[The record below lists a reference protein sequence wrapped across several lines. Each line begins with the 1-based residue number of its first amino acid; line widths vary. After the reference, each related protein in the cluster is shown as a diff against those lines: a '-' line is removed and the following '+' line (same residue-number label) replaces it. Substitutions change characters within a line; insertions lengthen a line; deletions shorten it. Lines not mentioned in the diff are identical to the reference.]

1 MKPLL
6 PIVILAVI
14 FLGLN
19 SVYKVEEGQV
29 AVRFQ
34 IGRMVEA
41 DIQPGIH
48 FKLPLIQNVLK
59 FDRRILSLDGQPER
73 YLTSEKK
80 DVNVDFFVKW
90 RIADVRRYY
99 QATGGNEFNAMQRLQ
114 PIVKE
119 TIRNEIN
126 QRTLQDVVAGERGNL
141 AQRFVEVSNRG
152 ATELGV
158 EIVDVRIKRIDLPE
172 DGLVIAS
179 VFERM
184 RAERLRV
191 ANALRAEGQEQ
202 SEMIRS
208 NADRQ
213 RVVIVAEA
221 ERDAQ
226 LLRGE
231 GDATAADIYARS
243 FGADPDFYSFH
254 RSMEAYRNAFGDGK
268 GVLVL
273 DRDAEFLRYFENA
286 GRGPR
291 RQ

>member
-1 MKPLL
+1 MKPFI
-6 PIVILAVI
+6 PIAAIVVL
-14 FLGLN
+14 FLGMD
-19 SVYKVEEGQV
+19 SVYQVQESQV
-29 AVRFQ
+29 ALRFQ
-34 IGRMVEA
+34 IGRIVQT

-48 FKLPLIQNVLK
+48 FKLPLMQNVLK

-80 DVNVDFFVKW
+80 DVNVDFFLKW

-99 QATGGNEFNAMQRLQ
+99 QATAGNELNAQQRLS

-119 TIRNEIN
+119 AIRNEFN
-126 QRTLQDVVAGERGNL
+126 QRTLQEVVGGERTNL
-141 AQRFVEVSNRG
+141 AERFVEVANRG
-152 ATELGV
+152 AVELGV
-158 EIVDVRIKRIDLPE
+158 EVVDVRIKRIDLPE
-172 DGLVIAS
+172 DGQVIAS

-202 SEMIRS
+202 SETIRS

-226 LLRGE
+226 RLRGE
-231 GDATAADIYARS
+231 GDATAADTYAKAYQDSAEFYAFYRS
-243 FGADPDFYSFH
+243 L
-254 RSMEAYRNAFGDGK
+254 ETYRNGFADGQ

-273 DRDAEFLRYFENA
+273 DKDAEFLRYFE
-286 GRGPR
+286 RGGVPLR
-291 RQ
+291 

>member
-1 MKPLL
+1 MKTLL
-6 PIVILAVI
+6 PIIILAVV
-14 FLGLN
+14 FLGMN
-19 SVYKVEEGQV
+19 SVYVVQEGQV

-34 IGRMVEA
+34 VGRMVEA
-41 DIQPGIH
+41 DILPGIH
-48 FKLPLIQNVLK
+48 FKLPLVQNVLK

-99 QATGGNEFNAMQRLQ
+99 QATAGNEFNAAQRLS

-119 TIRNEIN
+119 TIRNEFN
-126 QRTLQDVVAGERGNL
+126 QRTLQDVVAGERTNL
-141 AQRFVEVSNRG
+141 AERFVEVSNR
-152 ATELGV
+152 AAAELGV

-172 DGLVIAS
+172 DGQVIAS

-208 NADRQ
+208 HADRQ

-226 LLRGE
+226 MMRGE
-231 GDATAADIYARS
+231 GDATAADIYARA
-243 FGADPDFYSFH
+243 FGTDPDFYAFH
-254 RSMEAYRNAFGDGK
+254 RSMEAYRAAFSDGQ

-273 DRDAEFLRYFENA
+273 DRDAEFLRFFENA
-286 GRGPR
+286 GRGAR
-291 RQ
+291 R